1 MGDPKKLKKKYS
13 GPRHPWTKTVLDE
26 ERIIK
31 KEYGLGNKRELFKV
45 DSFLKKYK
53 DLAKKLIASTT
64 EQSEKEEVQVLDK
77 MQRLGLLPMGSKLDD
92 VLGLELKDALERR
105 LQSVVFR
112 KGLARSMKQ
121 ARQFITHRHVT
132 INDKEITAPSYIVS
146 LEEENHLGFKSKS
159 SLASEDHP
167 ERVNPADL
175 VKKEKELVKGKEE
188 EEEVAAESAQ
198 KEVTDAEPVV
208 EVKVEEAASEVKED
222 AKKINTEDQPQEEAV
237 KEKPAEEVKE

>member
-13 GPRHPWTKTVLDE
+13 GPRHPWTASVLDE

-31 KEYGLGNKRELFKV
+31 REYALGNKRELFKI

-64 EQSEKEEVQVLDK
+64 EQSKKEEVQVLDK
-77 MQRLGLLPMGSKLDD
+77 MQRLGLLPMGAKLDD

-105 LQSVVFR
+105 LQSIVFR

-121 ARQFITHRHVT
+121 ARQFITHRHII
-132 INDKEITAPSYIVS
+132 INEKEITAPSYLVS
-146 LEEENHLGFKSKS
+146 LEEENHLGFKNKS
-159 SLASEDHP
+159 SLADQDHP

-175 VKKEKELVKGKEE
+175 VKKEKELAEKSEKSTESAEKSENTKQDEKKVVEE
-188 EEEVAAESAQ
+188 TAAEDN
-198 KEVTDAEPVV
+198 EEAEKPKAPV
-208 EVKVEEAASEVKED
+208 EETAEEKVEK
-222 AKKINTEDQPQEEAV
+222 PQEDN
-237 KEKPAEEVKE
+237 KE